1 MKCVLDSNILIGMS
15 LNDGIIFDF
24 LENNRNLLPC
34 VSAITLT
41 EVLWYKSITKQ
52 EADHLES
59 LLQSIEIIPVDE
71 SIARLAIKFKQD
83 YKLKTI
89 DSLIVAT
96 AESIKAKLLTRD
108 KDILKSG
115 LKFVQEI

>member
-15 LNDGIIFDF
+15 LNDKEIFDF
-24 LENNRNLLPC
+24 LEKNKKLEIC
-34 VSAITLT
+34 ISVITLT

-52 EADHLES
+52 EADHLEL
-59 LLQSIEIIPVDE
+59 LLQTIEIIAVDE
-71 SIARLAIKFKQD
+71 SIARLAVKYRQE

-89 DSLIVAT
+89 DGLIVAT

-108 KDILKSG
+108 KDILKVG
-115 LKFVQEI
+115 LKFVQSL